1 MTEARSTDSGAAKSP
16 EELRAEL
23 AVKRAELGDT
33 VEELTHRVD
42 VPAQVK
48 AKKAETVAKLQDAR
62 TEAARRVHEGTEKV
76 KAAIADKAPVV
87 HQKVDDAV
95 TKGRTVYTEKTPAAV
110 QEKVDH
116 AVTKGKAVYAE
127 KAPVVQQQVN
137 KAVAD
142 ARPVV
147 QEKVAR
153 AQGLLAEKAP
163 PVERTLRERP
173 GVVAGVLVALVALL
187 IATSRKKKSV

>member
-110 QEKVDH
+110 QEKVDQ

-153 AQGLLAEKAP
+153 AQGLLAETAP

>member
-127 KAPVVQQQVN
+127 KAPVVQQQVT

-142 ARPVV
+142 AKPVV
-147 QEKVAR
+147 QEKVAQ

>member
-1 MTEARSTDSGAAKSP
+1 MTEAKPTDKSP

-23 AVKRAELGDT
+23 SAKRAELGDT
-33 VEELTHRVD
+33 VEELAHRVD

-48 AKKAETVAKLQDAR
+48 AKKAETVAKLQDAK
-62 TEAARRVHEGTEKV
+62 TEASRRVHEGTERV

-87 HQKVDDAV
+87 QGKVDQAV
-95 TKGRTVYTEKTPAAV
+95 GRT
-110 QEKVDH
+110 
-116 AVTKGKAVYAE
+116 KAVYAE
-127 KAPVVQQQVN
+127 KAPPAVQAKVDQAVTRGKAVYADKAPVVQQQVT

-142 ARPVV
+142 AKPVV

-163 PVERTLRERP
+163 PVERTLREKP
-173 GVVAGVLVALVALL
+173 GVVAAVVVALVVLL
-187 IATSRKKKSV
+187 IVRSRKKS